1 MNLLQRSLVILLVL
15 PVLQACGGAANKSAY
30 YTAYQQSLDN
40 TEAASVSDQTIEA
53 FGEVFAHLQSDQ
65 LSNIISAV
73 YADSFYFND
82 TFRTIRD
89 KKTLANYLQET
100 GKTVE
105 SLEVTINDIARSG
118 NEVYVRWSM
127 NMQFSVLGKAIHS
140 DSVGMTHLRFND
152 AGEIILHQDFWDG
165 ADAFYQHLPVIGMWL
180 RQIRGQL

>member
-1 MNLLQRSLVILLVL
+1 MNLLQRGLIILLVL
-15 PVLQACGGAANKSAY
+15 PVLHACGAATNKSAY
-30 YTAYQQSLDN
+30 YAAYQQSLNDA
-40 TEAASVSDQTIEA
+40 EAAEVSDKTVKA
-53 FGEVFAHLQSDQ
+53 FGDVFANLQNDQ
-65 LSNIISAV
+65 LADIVNEV
-73 YADSFYFND
+73 YSDNFYFND

-89 KKTLANYLQET
+89 KQTLTNYLQET

-105 SLEVTINDIARSG
+105 SIDVTIDDIARSD

-127 NMQFSVLGKAIHS
+127 NMQFSVFGKAINS
-140 DSVGMTHLRFND
+140 DSVGITHLRFNE

>member
-15 PVLQACGGAANKSAY
+15 PVLQACGNTANKSAY
-30 YTAYQQSLDN
+30 YAAYQQSLID
-40 TEAASVSDQTIEA
+40 TEAAKVSDQTVES
-53 FGEVFAHLQSDQ
+53 FGEVFANLQNDN
-65 LSNIISAV
+65 LTDIVNEV

-89 KKTLANYLQET
+89 KKNLANYLQET

-105 SLEVTINDIARSG
+105 SIEVTINDIARSD

-127 NMQFSVLGKAIHS
+127 KMQFSVLGKAINS

>member
-1 MNLLQRSLVILLVL
+1 LNLLQRGLIILLVL
-15 PVLQACGGAANKSAY
+15 PVLHACGAATNKSAY
-30 YTAYQQSLDN
+30 YAAYQQSLNDA
-40 TEAASVSDQTIEA
+40 EAAEVSDKTVKA
-53 FGEVFAHLQSDQ
+53 FGDVFANLQNDQ
-65 LSNIISAV
+65 LADIVNEV
-73 YADSFYFND
+73 YADNFYFND

-89 KKTLANYLQET
+89 KQTLANYLQET

-105 SLEVTINDIARSG
+105 SIDVTIDDIARSD

-127 NMQFSVLGKAIHS
+127 NMQFSVFGKAINS
-140 DSVGMTHLRFND
+140 DSVGITHLRFNE

>member
-1 MNLLQRSLVILLVL
+1 MNLLQRSLIILLIL
-15 PVLQACGGAANKSAY
+15 PVLQACGGTANKSAY
-30 YTAYQQSLDN
+30 YAAYQQYLID
-40 TEAASVSDQTIEA
+40 TEAAKVNDQTVMA
-53 FGEVFAHLQSDQ
+53 FGDIFANLQNEQ
-65 LSNIISAV
+65 LTDIVNEV

-89 KKTLANYLQET
+89 KKILAHYLQET
-100 GKTVE
+100 GKAVE

-127 NMQFSVLGKAIHS
+127 NMQFSVFGKAINS